1 MTSDHIVQGAVT
13 TASAVSEGSRYPRT
27 RRIRFPFGEG
37 TKYFVNDDI
46 IFSHFLANLS
56 GSFPPGEEL
65 FIRSVRRF
73 ADEIS

>member
-1 MTSDHIVQGAVT
+1 MT

-37 TKYFVNDDI
+37 SKYFFDDDI
-46 IFSHFLANLS
+46 AFSHLWANLS

-73 ADEIS
+73 ADEISDP